1 MAIAQ
6 DEAMRKARTDKV
18 VSDMVELEDD
28 DLEGVAGGWIL
39 SCDEILFCGWE
50 FAMQDCNE
58 AF

>member
-1 MAIAQ
+1 
-6 DEAMRKARTDKV
+6 MRKARTDKV
-18 VSDMVELEDD
+18 LSDMVELEDD